1 MEKRYYTRYPI
12 VCDAIAALETGIS
25 FHCEIRDLSA
35 EGARLRIYSKPLI
48 KEGDILY
55 LNIKCKYRIKVK
67 AQVRWVKE
75 FDRFIEFGVKFIE
88 IPIQDRESLSE
99 LISEFALSILS
110 DSYLK

>member
-12 VCDAIAALETGIS
+12 ICDAIAAFETGINLQ
-25 FHCEIRDLSA
+25 CEIRDLSA
-35 EGARLRIYSKPLI
+35 EGARLRTYSKPYI

-55 LNIKCKYRIKVK
+55 LNIKSKYRIKVK

-88 IPIQDRESLSE
+88 IPIQDRESLSQ
-99 LISEFALSILS
+99 LISEFALSTLS